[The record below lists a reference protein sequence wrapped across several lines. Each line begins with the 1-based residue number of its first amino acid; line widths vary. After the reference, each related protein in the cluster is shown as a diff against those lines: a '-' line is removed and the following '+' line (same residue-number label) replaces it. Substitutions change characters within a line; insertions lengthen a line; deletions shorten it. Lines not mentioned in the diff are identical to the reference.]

1 MSHLCSPVQREEPA
15 QLAGAGEVNPIH
27 IHMEELFKVGTQLG
41 RAAWGCSMGD
51 PKVFFLVRESE
62 TPSESHP
69 SSHVCVER
77 KTQSS
82 WWTLSPACAGL
93 WQRPHCSPQSP
104 ARAVPEPPQGP
115 GPGALRLSRPG
126 SRDQAH
132 RPDQGEPK
140 AQQQVHGDEAGLEAR
155 WEDIL
160 QARVRTEPQLGSQ
173 GWAQLH
179 DWEAGL
185 WR

>member
-1 MSHLCSPVQREEPA
+1 MFS
-15 QLAGAGEVNPIH
+15 
-27 IHMEELFKVGTQLG
+27 
-41 RAAWGCSMGD
+41 
-51 PKVFFLVRESE
+51 FLVRESE

-82 WWTLSPACAGL
+82 WWTLSPACAGCVGCGRGHTAPHGAQPGL
-93 WQRPHCSPQSP
+93 FLSCPRDLGQEHCGSPGPAARTRPTIP
-104 ARAVPEPPQGP
+104 AREQG
-115 GPGALRLSRPG
+115 G
-126 SRDQAH
+126 QE
-132 RPDQGEPK
+132 EPK
-140 AQQQVHGDEAGLEAR
+140 AHQQVQGLEAR

-179 DWEAGL
+179 DWDTGL
-185 WR
+185 SVEMRWV